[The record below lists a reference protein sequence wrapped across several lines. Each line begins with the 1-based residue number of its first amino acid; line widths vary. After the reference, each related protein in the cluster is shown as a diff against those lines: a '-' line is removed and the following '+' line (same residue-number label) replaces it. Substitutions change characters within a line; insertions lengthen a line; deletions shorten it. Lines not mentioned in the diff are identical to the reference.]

1 MLFFTFFHHD
11 QPILDPLNIRGPW
24 GKSAIH
30 QVNWLLQQRRGSVTI
45 TDLTR
50 REDVTEVAGGGGDV
64 ASTCFVIRYTYVY
77 LSIRSHSH
85 LTIVSIVIYTIFPN
99 ALVFLFFLGTLF
111 WTNTRPWSFS
121 RLSWKLVRHVSILE
135 RISSTSW
142 ISAVYILCCSTWNC
156 FSLYAGSHLI
166 ASGQLFWKYI
176 WLRTR
181 SVRVSTSSQ
190 APELKQNGGFLS
202 HVGIP
207 SKSSI
212 NIYRIFMDFPSHI

>member
-1 MLFFTFFHHD
+1 MVLEDRKSDLNWSPETHGFFSPKLGMLFFTFFHHD

-142 ISAVYILCCSTWNC
+142 ISAVYILWLFDLKTASASTRGVTW
-156 FSLYAGSHLI
+156 
-166 ASGQLFWKYI
+166 
-176 WLRTR
+176 
-181 SVRVSTSSQ
+181 
-190 APELKQNGGFLS
+190 
-202 HVGIP
+202 
-207 SKSSI
+207 
-212 NIYRIFMDFPSHI
+212 